1 MIFLLSSCSRKGG
14 ESETSNNN
22 EATQEITLKSDDLNE
37 SNEDLYT
44 VDYKAFYDELSAHGE
59 WIEVTGEELGLDIEK
74 NTSYDERS
82 LQNQLSYLI
91 TGVKSAYARDDAAA
105 FFVWKPAPELAVSL
119 GTATT
124 PIHVSRTNA
133 AVHVR
138 TTRSNPPPPARAG

>member
-1 MIFLLSSCSRKGG
+1 MKYLMKITKIRYAVLIMMIFLLSSCSRKGG

-82 LQNQLSYLI
+82 LQNQLAYLI
-91 TGVKSAYARDDAAA
+91 TGV
-105 FFVWKPAPELAVSL
+105 
-119 GTATT
+119 
-124 PIHVSRTNA
+124 
-133 AVHVR
+133 
-138 TTRSNPPPPARAG
+138 